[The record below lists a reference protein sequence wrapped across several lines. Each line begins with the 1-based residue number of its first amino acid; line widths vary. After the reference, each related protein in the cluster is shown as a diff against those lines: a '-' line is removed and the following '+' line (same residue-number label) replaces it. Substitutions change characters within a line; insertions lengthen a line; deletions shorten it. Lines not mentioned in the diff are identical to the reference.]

1 MPARTASG
9 ALLWITDDGGARR
22 LLVDGEPVTP
32 PTLQVRAVL
41 DVDGDTVLFSASD
54 DPTSTALW
62 TWSAADGLR
71 CLTPEPGVHGGRLAG
86 GTLVVTRQSLDADGT
101 RHHRPPGGR

>member
-1 MPARTASG
+1 M
-9 ALLWITDDGGARR
+9 WITDDGAARR

-54 DPTSTALW
+54 DPVSTALW
-62 TWSAADGLR
+62 TWSA
-71 CLTPEPGVHGGRLAG
+71 GGRAAVPHPGARACTAG
-86 GTLVVTRQSLDADGT
+86 GWPA
-101 RHHRPPGGR
+101 GRSS